1 VEGLDSLRRLAR
13 QLQPATETAPHP
25 EPAR

>member
-13 QLQPATETAPHP
+13 QLQPATETAANP